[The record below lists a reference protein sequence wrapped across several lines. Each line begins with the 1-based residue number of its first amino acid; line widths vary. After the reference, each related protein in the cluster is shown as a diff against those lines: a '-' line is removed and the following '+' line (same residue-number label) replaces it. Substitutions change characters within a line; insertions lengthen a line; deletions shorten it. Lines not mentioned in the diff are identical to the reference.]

1 MKRLIMIIGVVF
13 VMITSVNA
21 QIDGIITWV
30 ENIDFTFRPEGE
42 YMDVVSEPSTYLN
55 EIGAPNL
62 PYCVKTFLVPVG
74 VQPSV
79 QIHSVN
85 KELLKSDILVY
96 PAQPQVIISSVPE
109 WVEPDSRIY
118 NSSDPYPGS
127 YAEIIS
133 DREDF
138 GYHLV
143 TVKFSPLEYV
153 PNMRKLYL
161 CDISFSLTYSSTSPS
176 SASQFSVNSQ
186 SGYLNEL
193 DKEYI
198 RSIIDNK
205 EALDGV
211 VPDIKSIVP
220 KTYSDNPVLRS
231 ATTAAISEVLPEYL
245 IITNNELKKTFQ
257 ELADWKIKKG
267 IPTIIETVENIA
279 VSQAGSDLQEKIRNY
294 LIYIKKSYGSLFVLL
309 GGDTN
314 IIPARLKEPRAEK
327 SNVAVDFYY
336 ACVNGGNWNRNG
348 NNLYFEDN
356 DYTSSDWGLTFKLG
370 RASVENKTEAET
382 FVEKAI
388 HYEKADL
395 NINYSYFNNSV
406 AASAFISKSDN
417 GYLYNDGRDSIARYY
432 QKYAGTLNRWLIYD
446 HYNCESNTSSCNGKH
461 SKYTDNTHKGEELN
475 KSNFIS
481 ALQNGGNSGLDHFHL
496 IYHMDHSSPTG
507 MGTSSKDKN
516 EAIHNNDVDNLEN
529 GNYYPILMSGGCLSA
544 DITKDCIAEHFLNK
558 TPGGAVAFIG
568 NTDAGYASEYRQL
581 KGLLGELY
589 KTSPN
594 HTNRY
599 DLSIL
604 YAKALM
610 YKTVEKNNCAL
621 HLFGD
626 PEMQVWTSAPK
637 TLSASVSPTSLS
649 TGQKTITI
657 AVSGLPQNETARVCI
672 RKADELY
679 IVDNIG
685 NGQHTIDVLTQTA
698 GTIDVTLTAHN
709 YRPVE
714 RSIQVS
720 GIGSQPALA
729 ISDLVYNDN
738 TGGNVIGNGDG
749 QLDAGE
755 TIGLTVKLKNTG
767 AAMVTAITGTLSS
780 QSSDVQILT
789 AHAVFGT
796 VVGNGVTTSTT
807 PFVFRINKDSE
818 QHLKN
823 SEKAVTLRLQITVN
837 GSSRVELFKLED
849 IHVPEIQIGN
859 QIVTWTSNGNTR
871 VEAGETVR
879 MNIDLTNIGNAE
891 ATGLKAMLTTKSQ
904 QVSCPSTLVT
914 YPNISSFETKA
925 NTTTLSFQTLSTYMG
940 QLDLNLMVTNAYGK
954 TWNFPVNPLSRPNTI
969 NTATMNFQPYESSI
983 NVYWTPVKNIA
994 GYNIYRSNN
1003 GEYGTYRKLN
1013 KFLLTAAYFLDE
1025 NLAGCTAYHY
1035 KVTAVSTNGNES
1047 GLSTAYKA
1055 WTSYP
1060 AVSPFPQRLPI
1071 NYSSESA
1078 PTVADVDNDGKQ
1090 EIFWLCDNRNDL
1102 KDSYI
1107 MGFRANGEELY
1118 DIDNNVTT
1126 VSGFARTPVMVR
1138 EQAAIGDLKGNG
1150 EQSIIVSSW
1159 DDEANAKSKHTVF
1172 CYSAFDK
1179 DGDKRP
1185 DLLWETKIPFSMHQR
1200 PVIANLD
1207 GSADGTMEVLVKSH
1221 HTPDIYMLDCNG
1233 QEIRRLNPNVATDKN
1248 RNYSDLAV
1256 ADLDNDG
1263 KMEIIASYD
1272 SLGIYIWRQDGRP
1285 FKTNPFWGK
1294 NIEKLGSAPVICDL
1308 NEDGKK
1314 DILFSQRKIATS
1326 HVYAIDRNGNSIP
1339 GWNGSQTIPYTVGGS
1354 LDHTLSVGDINNDG
1368 HLEVV
1373 ILGRDM
1379 IKVWKHTGALL
1390 WQKEIKGLFQDG
1402 PYAGNVNTPILAD
1415 VDGDAIP
1422 DIVFCSGKLIYALH
1436 NDGSDIVGFPIIS
1449 DQEFKD
1455 TPCVSDID
1463 NDGKN
1468 ELIAGD
1474 EYSLYVWKTN
1484 GVPGAIEWGLKR
1496 GNSRNTGE
1504 YASGICE
1511 PMVVNGNQTW
1521 DGETPCANVVIQSGK
1536 FVIPAGKTMM
1546 LSKASAVIVRP
1557 GATLEVNGGT
1567 ISGATVKA
1575 LAGSKVIIRN
1585 NGKILLGNKSGLEIE
1600 KGATLDYQ
1608 YGNVDI
1614 AN

>member
-21 QIDGIITWV
+21 QIEGIITWV

-42 YMDVVSEPSTYLN
+42 YMNVVSEPSTYLN

-118 NSSDPYPGS
+118 NSSDPYPGN

-220 KTYSDNPVLRS
+220 KTHSDNPVLRS

-245 IITNNELKKTFQ
+245 IITNNELKETFQ

-314 IIPARLKEPRAEK
+314 IIPARLKKPRAEK
-327 SNVAVDFYY
+327 GGVAVDFYY

-348 NNLYFEDN
+348 NNLYFENN
-356 DYTSSDWGLTFKLG
+356 DFISSDWGLTFKLG
-370 RASVENKTEAET
+370 RAPVENKTETKT
-382 FVEKAI
+382 FVEKVI
-388 HYEKADL
+388 NYEKANM
-395 NINYSYFNNSV
+395 NINYSYINNSM
-406 AASAFISKSDN
+406 SAIAFLSNYDN
-417 GYLYNDGRDSIARYY
+417 YLYEDSRKIIMTEYY
-432 QKYAGTLNRWLIYD
+432 SKIPSLNRWILCD
-446 HYNCESNTSSCNGKH
+446 HYNCNNNCGKNHVSVEKDESGN
-461 SKYTDNTHKGEELN
+461 GEELN

-496 IYHMDHSSPTG
+496 IYHMDHSSTTG
-507 MGTSSKDKN
+507 MGTSSLDKN
-516 EAIHNNDVDNLEN
+516 EAIRSNDVDKLGN
-529 GNYYPILMSGGCLSA
+529 GNYYPIIISGGCFPA

-558 TPGGAVAFIG
+558 MPGGAVAFLG
-568 NTDAGYASEYRQL
+568 NTDSGYKSEHIQFG
-581 KGLLGELY
+581 GLLGELY
-589 KTSPN
+589 KTSSN

-604 YAKALM
+604 HNKALM
-610 YKTVEKNNCAL
+610 CKKFESDNCAL
-621 HLFGD
+621 HLLGD

-637 TLSASVSPTSLS
+637 TLSASISPTSLS

-720 GIGSQPALA
+720 GIGNQPTLA

-738 TGGNVIGNGDG
+738 TGSNVIGNGDG

-780 QSSDVQILT
+780 LSSDVQILT
-789 AHAVFGT
+789 AHAVFST

-891 ATGLKAMLTTKSQ
+891 ATGLKAMLTTKKQ

-969 NTATMNFQPYESSI
+969 NAATMNFQPYESFI
-983 NVYWTPVKNIA
+983 NVYWTPVGNIA
-994 GYNIYRSNN
+994 GYNIYRSDN
-1003 GEYGTYRKLN
+1003 GENGTYRKLN
-1013 KFLLTAAYFLDE
+1013 KFLLTVAYFVDE
-1025 NLAGCTAYHY
+1025 NLAGCTIYYY
-1035 KVTAVSTNGNES
+1035 KVTSVSTNRNEF
-1047 GLSTAYKA
+1047 GLSAAYKA
-1055 WTSYP
+1055 
-1060 AVSPFPQRLPI
+1060 
-1071 NYSSESA
+1071 
-1078 PTVADVDNDGKQ
+1078 
-1090 EIFWLCDNRNDL
+1090 
-1102 KDSYI
+1102 
-1107 MGFRANGEELY
+1107 
-1118 DIDNNVTT
+1118 
-1126 VSGFARTPVMVR
+1126 
-1138 EQAAIGDLKGNG
+1138 
-1150 EQSIIVSSW
+1150 
-1159 DDEANAKSKHTVF
+1159 
-1172 CYSAFDK
+1172 
-1179 DGDKRP
+1179 
-1185 DLLWETKIPFSMHQR
+1185 
-1200 PVIANLD
+1200 
-1207 GSADGTMEVLVKSH
+1207 
-1221 HTPDIYMLDCNG
+1221 
-1233 QEIRRLNPNVATDKN
+1233 
-1248 RNYSDLAV
+1248 
-1256 ADLDNDG
+1256 
-1263 KMEIIASYD
+1263 
-1272 SLGIYIWRQDGRP
+1272 
-1285 FKTNPFWGK
+1285 
-1294 NIEKLGSAPVICDL
+1294 
-1308 NEDGKK
+1308 
-1314 DILFSQRKIATS
+1314 
-1326 HVYAIDRNGNSIP
+1326 
-1339 GWNGSQTIPYTVGGS
+1339 
-1354 LDHTLSVGDINNDG
+1354 
-1368 HLEVV
+1368 
-1373 ILGRDM
+1373 
-1379 IKVWKHTGALL
+1379 
-1390 WQKEIKGLFQDG
+1390 
-1402 PYAGNVNTPILAD
+1402 
-1415 VDGDAIP
+1415 
-1422 DIVFCSGKLIYALH
+1422 
-1436 NDGSDIVGFPIIS
+1436 
-1449 DQEFKD
+1449 
-1455 TPCVSDID
+1455 
-1463 NDGKN
+1463 
-1468 ELIAGD
+1468 
-1474 EYSLYVWKTN
+1474 
-1484 GVPGAIEWGLKR
+1484 
-1496 GNSRNTGE
+1496 
-1504 YASGICE
+1504 
-1511 PMVVNGNQTW
+1511 
-1521 DGETPCANVVIQSGK
+1521 
-1536 FVIPAGKTMM
+1536 
-1546 LSKASAVIVRP
+1546 
-1557 GATLEVNGGT
+1557 
-1567 ISGATVKA
+1567 
-1575 LAGSKVIIRN
+1575 
-1585 NGKILLGNKSGLEIE
+1585 
-1600 KGATLDYQ
+1600 
-1608 YGNVDI
+1608 
-1614 AN
+1614 